1 VPYAASLNGVVAGA
15 TAVSVYVPD
24 EPELPDVLLE
34 LLELEP
40 TGFPAEPFPPPQAVT
55 SVSNNADTNKVQL
68 RAVKFGIKFSF
79 ILLSNS
85 VLIRLLLCRR
95 TAAIFKKV
103 TAHYSH
109 DLHHFHCSPAFYT

>member
-1 VPYAASLNGVVAGA
+1 MPYAASLNGVVAGA

-24 EPELPDVLLE
+24 EPELPDELLE

-95 TAAIFKKV
+95 IAAIF
-103 TAHYSH
+103 
-109 DLHHFHCSPAFYT
+109 